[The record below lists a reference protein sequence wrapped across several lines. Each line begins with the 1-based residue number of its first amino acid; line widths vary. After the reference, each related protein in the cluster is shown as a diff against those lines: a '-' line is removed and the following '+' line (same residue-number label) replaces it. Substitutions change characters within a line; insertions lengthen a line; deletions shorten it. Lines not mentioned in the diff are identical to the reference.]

1 MAVTNNNTAATDNN
15 PYLYRNGNVLLHSTH
30 TISIVVVVF
39 GIHRIGCVLSELIPT
54 LHPLPLLLPPTPP
67 PRLLQSLPNIT
78 TTITTQRPIDRRK
91 HTTGLFEHQL
101 GERIEASPN
110 MEKTRS
116 EEDNGDYDDEEEEDF
131 NTDDSKKRTWKSKHN
146 QECIAME
153 KNYT

>member
-1 MAVTNNNTAATDNN
+1 MFYSIA
-15 PYLYRNGNVLLHSTH
+15 H

-39 GIHRIGCVLSELIPT
+39 GIHRNGCVLSELILT
-54 LHPLPLLLPPTPP
+54 LHPLPLLLPLTPP

-78 TTITTQRPIDRRK
+78 TSITTQRPIDRRK

-101 GERIEASPN
+101 GERVEASPN
-110 MEKTRS
+110 MKKTRS
-116 EEDNGDYDDEEEEDF
+116 EEDNDDNDDEDS
-131 NTDDSKKRTWKSKHN
+131 NTNNSKKRTWKSKHN